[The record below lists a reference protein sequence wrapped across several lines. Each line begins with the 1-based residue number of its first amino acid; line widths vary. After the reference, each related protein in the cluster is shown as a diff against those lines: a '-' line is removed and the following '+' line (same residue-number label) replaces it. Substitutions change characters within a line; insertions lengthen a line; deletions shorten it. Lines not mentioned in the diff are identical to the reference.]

1 MRIPVAVYAAVLMVM
16 GWQAAEMWLGWRDWS
31 ALAAMF
37 GAVLFLLSDS
47 TLALDKF
54 RAPIAQSS
62 VIVMSTYW
70 AAQLLIAWSVRG

>member
-1 MRIPVAVYAAVLMVM
+1 MR
-16 GWQAAEMWLGWRDWS
+16 RSTS
-31 ALAAMF
+31 ALAAML

-47 TLALDKF
+47 TLALNKF
-54 RAPIAQSS
+54 RAPVNQSS